1 MRSRAC
7 VSVHVCMHACMYAG
21 AGDLQPRQVAL
32 TPATPH
38 TLFSAEN
45 ANHVGRPGAE
55 WPSGLATNYTTARF
69 MEFKINGTT
78 TIRDDI
84 TKAGWDTW
92 RLLEQCCCLK
102 LVREISKASDI
113 PHYIALLGAA
123 VKNPVTLNLLS
134 QFSASNHHVPLLLSD
149 KNMVNLD
156 DELTKTDV
164 REAARAANRTW
175 AVNSM
180 GVHGNDSK
188 PSHEQGIS
196 KVTGRAHVSRVKS
209 AGCFDQARTPQ
220 MRVNTNLA
228 LSMALS
234 GDAIDPDQLKQ
245 LVFRII
251 QGYVP
256 KLEGGAIV
264 FEKRQPLCVIG
275 TGAVGID
282 ISDSYHYESI
292 VRAVA
297 FASGKPIR
305 PMARGDRLAFRKSL
319 HKKYAAEDDY
329 IRRNYGPQYSLAGY
343 AAEMD
348 IDVWELACQVCL
360 KTS

>member
-1 MRSRAC
+1 
-7 VSVHVCMHACMYAG
+7 
-21 AGDLQPRQVAL
+21 
-32 TPATPH
+32 
-38 TLFSAEN
+38 
-45 ANHVGRPGAE
+45 
-55 WPSGLATNYTTARF
+55 
-69 MEFKINGTT
+69 
-78 TIRDDI
+78 
-84 TKAGWDTW
+84 
-92 RLLEQCCCLK
+92 LEQCCSLN
-102 LVREISKASDI
+102 LLREISKASDI
-113 PHYIALLGAA
+113 RHYIALLGAA

-175 AVNSM
+175 GVNSM

-188 PSHEQGIS
+188 PSDEQRIS
-196 KVTGRAHVSRVKS
+196 KATGRAHVSRAKG
-209 AGCFDQARTPQ
+209 ACCFDQARTSQ

-234 GDAIDPDQLKQ
+234 GDAINPDQLKQ

-256 KLEGGAIV
+256 KLEGGVIV

-275 TGAVGID
+275 TGAVGSD
-282 ISDSYHYESI
+282 ISDSYHYEFI
-292 VRAVA
+292 ARAVA

>member
-1 MRSRAC
+1 
-7 VSVHVCMHACMYAG
+7 MYAG

-38 TLFSAEN
+38 AHFFAAH
-45 ANHVGRPGAE
+45 ANIVGRPGAK
-55 WPSGLATNYTTARF
+55 WPTGLATNYTTARF
-69 MEFKINGTT
+69 MEFKINGGT

-84 TKAGWDTW
+84 TKSGWDTW
-92 RLLEQCCCLK
+92 RLLALCCCLK
-102 LVREISKASDI
+102 LVGEISQSSDI
-113 PHYIALLGAA
+113 PYYTAILAAA
-123 VKNPVTLNLLS
+123 VKNPVTLKLLWEYS
-134 QFSASNHHVPLLLSD
+134 VSNHQVPLLLND
-149 KNMVNLD
+149 GNLENLD
-156 DELTKTDV
+156 EKLMNEKI
-164 REAARAANRTW
+164 RAAARAANQTW
-175 AVNSM
+175 GVNTM

-196 KVTGRAHVSRVKS
+196 KVTGRAHVSRAKG

-220 MRVNTNLA
+220 MRVNTHLA

-245 LVFRII
+245 LVFRVI

-256 KLEGGAIV
+256 KLEGGAIE
-264 FEKRQPLCVIG
+264 FDKRQPLCVIG

-292 VRAVA
+292 VCAVA

-319 HKKYAAEDDY
+319 HSKYAAEDDY
-329 IRRNYGPQYSLAGY
+329 IRRQYGFQYSLAGY